1 MYRSPWDPPRI
12 PPPHEIP
19 SRSQSLAAADP
30 LSSWAPSFA
39 TPFALICETYL
50 LYTHRIAA
58 SSLRIE
64 RHCVQTLRFRAM
76 TFTLT
81 FFGRSDITSR
91 HRNLS
96 LVCSLCEDSLAM
108 DCAHVLGLRLAESV
122 NTNLVQF
129 PVLFSGWD
137 LQRPAESL

>member
-1 MYRSPWDPPRI
+1 
-12 PPPHEIP
+12 
-19 SRSQSLAAADP
+19 
-30 LSSWAPSFA
+30 
-39 TPFALICETYL
+39 
-50 LYTHRIAA
+50 
-58 SSLRIE
+58 
-64 RHCVQTLRFRAM
+64 M

-137 LQRPAESL
+137 LQRPAEPL